1 MKNPITTL
9 PLVNDASRRSF
20 LKLSGVLGTAA
31 AITASVAACSPASQP
46 ASSGSASGGAVDPT
60 KELVAGIS
68 FALSTGFDPGTA
80 SGATPVA
87 ANNHLFEGLV
97 DLHPATRQPYLALA
111 ASDPKKVSDTSW
123 EVELKQGAT
132 FHDGT
137 PVTVDDVVWS
147 FKRILDPSL
156 KSLFA
161 GFLPFLA
168 DVAKKDDKTVA
179 FTLKTPFAGFAQRI
193 AVVKVVPKA
202 LTDTPEKQ
210 KAFDAKPVGTGPY
223 QFVSAAA
230 NDKIVFKK
238 FDGYKGKYPARANN
252 MTWLLIS
259 DGTARVNSIPS
270 RTAAIEDVPYL
281 DVDSLKSRVTVQAV
295 QSFGQLFLMFN
306 CAKAPF
312 SDKRVRQALH
322 YALDTESIIKKALMG
337 NAKAASS
344 YFQEGHPDYTKAK
357 TQYDYN
363 VDKAKQL
370 LADAGVSN
378 LSLRVTSTQNSWIDP
393 IMPLIKENWDA
404 IGVKTTLDIV
414 PSATVYS
421 SQRADGGDYDVVCA
435 SGDPSVFGNDGD
447 LLLSW
452 FYRPGTWMHTRARW
466 DGTPEFKQIQPL
478 LDQAAQSDADKA
490 KTLHG
495 QVVDILAEQA
505 PLYPIFHRQLPTAW
519 DDKQLDGF
527 QPLPTTGVSFIG
539 VGHK

>member
-1 MKNPITTL
+1 MKNPIANL
-9 PLVNDASRRSF
+9 PLADDASRRSF
-20 LKLSGVLGTAA
+20 LKLSGVLGAAA
-31 AITASVAACSPASQP
+31 AISASVAACSPVSQTS
-46 ASSGSASGGAVDPT
+46 SSGSTGSASADPT

-68 FALSTGFDPGTA
+68 FALSSGFDPGTA

-87 ANNHLFEGLV
+87 ANNHIFEGLV
-97 DLHPATRQPYLALA
+97 DLHPATRKPYLALA

-132 FHDGT
+132 FHDGS

-147 FKRILDPSL
+147 FKRILDPAL

-161 GFLPFLA
+161 GFLPFLK

-179 FTLKTPFAGFAQRI
+179 FTLKTPFAEFAQRI

-202 LTDTPEKQ
+202 LTDTAAKA
-210 KAFDAKPVGTGPY
+210 KAFDAKPVGSGPY
-223 QFVSAAA
+223 KFVSAAA
-230 NDKIVFKK
+230 NDKIVFAK
-238 FDGYKGKYPARANN
+238 FDGYKGQYPARANS

-270 RTAAIEDVPYL
+270 RTQAIEDVPYL
-281 DVDSLKSRVTVQAV
+281 DIDSLKSRATVQAV

-322 YALDTESIIKKALMG
+322 YALDTDSIIKKALLG
-337 NAKAASS
+337 NAKAATS
-344 YFQEGHPDYTKAK
+344 YFQEGHPDYTKAS
-357 TQYDYN
+357 TQYTYDPG
-363 VDKAKQL
+363 KAKQL
-370 LADAGVSN
+370 LQEAGVSD

-393 IMPLIKENWDA
+393 IMPLVKENWDA
-404 IGVKTTLDIV
+404 VGVKTTLDIA
-414 PSATVYS
+414 PTATVYS
-421 SQRADGGDYDVVCA
+421 AQRADGGDYDVVCA

-452 FYRPGTWMHTRARW
+452 FYRPGTWMKTRARW
-466 DGTPEFKQIQPL
+466 AGAPEFAQIQTL
-478 LDQAAQSDADKA
+478 LDQAAQSDAAKA
-490 KTLHG
+490 KGLHA
-495 QVVDILAEQA
+495 QVVDIIAEQA
-505 PLYPIFHRQLPTAW
+505 PLYSVFHRQLPTAW
-519 DDKQLDGF
+519 DEKQLLDF